1 MNRPETD
8 EFDPYYDKYI
18 SLVDGNDT
26 LPVLDDQIAEMRQM
40 FADVPEEKGAF
51 AYADGKWTTKE
62 VLSHLIDG
70 ERIFAYRI
78 LRISR
83 GDETPIEGFEQ
94 DGYIEN
100 SNANNRCFADLLDE
114 FDLQRR
120 SNLHLLKNISDKGSR
135 RMGTASEK
143 RISVRAL
150 AYIMAGHI
158 IHHMVILRERYLG
171 LTNSEQAFFGVPA
184 GKR

>member
-1 MNRPETD
+1 MNRPETN
-8 EFDPYYDKYI
+8 EFDPYYNTYI
-18 SLVDGNDT
+18 SLVEGDGV
-26 LPVLDDQIAEMRQM
+26 LPVLDAQPTELRSI
-40 FADVPEEKGAF
+40 FSVIPEEKGTF
-51 AYADGKWTTKE
+51 AYADGKWTVKE

-94 DGYIEN
+94 EGYIEN
-100 SNANNRCFADLLDE
+100 SNANNRSFAELLDE

-120 SNLHLLKNISDKGSR
+120 SNMLLLGNLSDEGAR

-143 RISVRAL
+143 TISVRAL
-150 AYIMAGHI
+150 TYIMAGHVR
-158 IHHMVILRERYLG
+158 HHIGILQERYL
-171 LTNSEQAFFGVPA
+171 A
-184 GKR
+184 

>member
-1 MNRPETD
+1 MNRPEKAEYFEYYETYVSNVAGDDVLAVLEKQSD
-8 EFDPYYDKYI
+8 E
-18 SLVDGNDT
+18 L
-26 LPVLDDQIAEMRQM
+26 LQL
-40 FADVPEEKGAF
+40 FADIPEEKGTF
-51 AYADGKWTTKE
+51 AYADCKWTIKE
-62 VLSHLIDG
+62 LLSHLIDG

-100 SNANNRCFADLLDE
+100 SNANNRCIAELIDE

-120 SNLHLLKNISDKGSR
+120 SNLLMLKNISDENSQ

-143 RISVRAL
+143 PVSVRAL
-150 AYIMAGHI
+150 AYISAGHVT
-158 IHHMVILRERYLG
+158 HHVGILKEWYL
-171 LTNSEQAFFGVPA
+171 V
-184 GKR
+184 